1 MKGGKPSKRPFSAT
15 DKPEPKPVDEVEV
28 PIEDEERFMAMALDE
43 ARIAGGEEEVP
54 VGAVLTMNGE
64 VLARAHN
71 RTRALVDPTAH
82 AEILVLREGAR
93 LRGNFRLADATL
105 YSTIEPCPMCA
116 GAIVQA
122 RIRRLV
128 YGARDEKG
136 GAVRSLYR
144 LLDDPRL
151 NHRVEIVEG
160 LFQEEC
166 SRVMK
171 DFFAERRNSGLQ

>member
-1 MKGGKPSKRPFSAT
+1 
-15 DKPEPKPVDEVEV
+15 
-28 PIEDEERFMAMALDE
+28 MAMALDE
-43 ARIAGGEEEVP
+43 ARIAGREEEVP

-93 LRGNFRLADATL
+93 LTGNYRLADATL

-122 RIRRLV
+122 RVRRLV

-144 LLDDPRL
+144 LLDEPGL
-151 NHRVEIVEG
+151 NHRVEVVEG
-160 LFQEEC
+160 LFHEEC

-171 DFFAERRNSGLQ
+171 AFFAERRNSDLS